1 MAHYFYNRTGLCT
14 FYWTFLLCLW
24 FRFPFFL
31 YESKFCRFSLN
42 FALLVF
48 YLSEKVVVKDCIY
61 LSILNKQHESLF
73 QLSVIGIFISLFI
86 TCYSHRLLLFE
97 IQFKTLKLVCVIS
110 SFEQFS
116 SRSIELILKQF
127 LNYSATENPCCIFRL
142 GAFDIKLVNSFIL
155 V

>member
-1 MAHYFYNRTGLCT
+1 MHLLLDI
-14 FYWTFLLCLW
+14 LLCLW

-97 IQFKTLKLVCVIS
+97 F
-110 SFEQFS
+110 
-116 SRSIELILKQF
+116 
-127 LNYSATENPCCIFRL
+127 
-142 GAFDIKLVNSFIL
+142 NSKP
-155 V
+155 